1 MNKRGPKP
9 TPEAKALSLYLMAFK
24 ATSPTH
30 KEKAK
35 RINRLWSLVIS
46 NELST
51 DDYMKEVQKT
61 LTSYGGYEAV
71 IEKTVRFYI
80 DKTGEWTLKGEDK
93 YCTDAQEVANKLLK
107 K

>member
-1 MNKRGPKP
+1 MHKRGPKP

-35 RINRLWSLVIS
+35 RINRLWSLVLNNELDS
-46 NELST
+46 NE
-51 DDYMKEVQKT
+51 YMEEVQKM
-61 LTSYGGYEAV
+61 LTSYGGYDEV
-71 IEKTVRFYI
+71 INKTVKFYI
-80 DKTGEWTLKGEDK
+80 DKTGEWTLKGDDK
-93 YCTDAQEVANKLLK
+93 YCIDAQEVADKILK